1 MLGAG
6 DFMHTLSARQPDAV
20 EEAFLQMIE
29 QALAHQE
36 IVIVDDLH
44 LVTQVVSAC
53 DYPRTLLLDAAL
65 TALMGEA
72 VALRKKLVFGSDDE
86 VPWPVARRAF
96 TWKLAEFEP
105 EDYAC
110 ICRNLLGEAAEQ
122 LDFAQIHRYAPA
134 LTAEQL
140 RHTCIWLI
148 HGNAVDTGAMIEYLR
163 SHFLVSN
170 VELEEVQRVTW
181 SDLKGVDD
189 VIRELEA
196 KVALPFENDSL
207 RQELDLKPKRGVL
220 LAGPPGT
227 GKTTIGRALAHRL
240 KSKFFLI
247 DGTVVSGS
255 RDFHSQSGP
264 GLRSCPAQCALDCI
278 HRRRRR
284 DLRRRGEPRALP
296 LSPDHTRWPGKRE
309 L

>member
-1 MLGAG
+1 MKKQNQNQKIVLSPAQQRTGDSLRRGIEIGDVLLLKARAGCGRSTILNRLREEVGGTLLGAE
-6 DFMHTLSARQPDAV
+6 DFMHTLSARHPEAV

-72 VALRKKLVFGSDDE
+72 VALRRKLVFGSDDE
-86 VPWPVARRAF
+86 VPWPVSRRAF

-110 ICRNLLGEAAEQ
+110 ICRNVLGEAAER
-122 LDFAQIHRYAPA
+122 LDFARLHRYAPA

-140 RHTCIWLI
+140 RHTCLWLI
-148 HGNAVDTGAMIEYLR
+148 HGNVVDTEAMIAYLR

-170 VELEEVQRVTW
+170 VELETETAFR
-181 SDLKGVDD
+181 
-189 VIRELEA
+189 
-196 KVALPFENDSL
+196 
-207 RQELDLKPKRGVL
+207 
-220 LAGPPGT
+220 
-227 GKTTIGRALAHRL
+227 
-240 KSKFFLI
+240 
-247 DGTVVSGS
+247 
-255 RDFHSQSGP
+255 
-264 GLRSCPAQCALDCI
+264 
-278 HRRRRR
+278 
-284 DLRRRGEPRALP
+284 
-296 LSPDHTRWPGKRE
+296 
-309 L
+309 